1 MIDIKYIAEK
11 DCDPERMKDG
21 DIGYDL
27 RAAEN
32 VRFNLDEN
40 WAVSLGVQFKI
51 PEGYYGELTH
61 RSSLAFKKEM
71 ACSLG
76 IIDSNFTGTVMAL
89 IFNHS
94 GGYQFIDKGER
105 ICQIIFRKKVDTEM
119 VCVQK
124 LEKGKM
130 GFGSSGR
137 M

>member
-1 MIDIKYIAEK
+1 
-11 DCDPERMKDG
+11 MKDG

-27 RAAEN
+27 RAAES
-32 VRFNLDEN
+32 VRFNSDEN

-94 GGYQFIDKGER
+94 GGYQVIDKNER
-105 ICQIIFRKKVDTEM
+105 ICQIIFKKKVDTFM
-119 VCVQK
+119 VPVK
-124 LEKGKM
+124 TLTKGKI